1 MYIEEATK
9 QQGPAVMKQYS
20 YHPILRFLARVVS
33 VLFHPLFIPVY
44 ISAFVLYYTPLFPG
58 FAPGDK
64 ALLLVRFLVMYT
76 LFPLVTVLLAKGLGF
91 VESIYLRNPKDRIIP
106 YVACGLY
113 YFWMWYVLRNQPE
126 FPREMVTLALGI
138 FLASSGGLVLNA
150 YLKTSM
156 HAISMGVMITFMY
169 LLALSLDAN
178 LGYYL
183 SVATGLTGL
192 VCTARLIN
200 SDHTPAEVYIGLGV
214 GILGQLIAYWI

>member
-1 MYIEEATK
+1 
-9 QQGPAVMKQYS
+9 MKQYS

-58 FAPGDK
+58 FAPADK
-64 ALLLVRFLVMYT
+64 WLLLLRFLVMYS

-91 VESIYLRNPKDRIIP
+91 IDSIYLRTTKDRIIP

-113 YFWMWYVLRNQPE
+113 YFWMWYVLRNQLE

-150 YLKTSM
+150 YLKVSM
-156 HAISMGVMITFMY
+156 HAISMGVMIAFIYT
-169 LLALSLDAN
+169 LALSVDAN
-178 LGYYL
+178 FGYYL
-183 SVATGLTGL
+183 SLITLVTGL

-200 SDHTPAEVYIGLGV
+200 SDHTPAEVYVGLGV
-214 GILGQLIAYWI
+214 GILGQLIAYWV